1 MDTLQQKKRMTKNRF
16 TIFLIVRFALSGL
29 QLFAQRGHF
38 TKEEYIKKYK
48 EIAVKEMKRSGI
60 PASVTLA
67 QGMLESE
74 NGNST
79 LAYKSNNHFG
89 IKCHK
94 NWDGDKVYHDDDK
107 ADECFRK
114 YDSPEDSYRD
124 HTDFITHM
132 KRYSNL
138 FEYKSDNYKK
148 WAKGLKKAGYATS
161 RTYDKDLIKIIEE
174 NELYRLDDGDYSN
187 FALKKPKKINKGQ
200 DENFMVDIKRRKV
213 FERNRIK
220 YIIAEQGDDYDKI
233 TKEMDLFSWQLRRYN
248 ELQKDSMI
256 VPGQI
261 LYIQPKRWSA
271 EIGNDYHFVKEGE
284 TMYSI
289 SQLYGM
295 KLKKLYRKNRMEFGK
310 EPETGQ
316 KLWLRKRKPAKEEK

>member
-1 MDTLQQKKRMTKNRF
+1 MIKYKFITF
-16 TIFLIVRFALSGL
+16 ITILCALSGF
-29 QLFAQRGHF
+29 QLFAQRKHI
-38 TKEEYIKKYK
+38 TKEDYINKYK

-60 PASVTLA
+60 PASITLA

-74 NGNST
+74 NGNSS

-114 YDSPEDSYRD
+114 YDSPGDSYRD
-124 HTDFITHM
+124 HTDFLMNTH
-132 KRYSNL
+132 RYTKL
-138 FEYKSDNYKK
+138 FEYKSNEYKK
-148 WAKGLKKAGYATS
+148 WAKGLKKAGYATN
-161 RTYDKDLIKIIEE
+161 RTYDRDLIKIIEE

-187 FALKKPKKINKGQ
+187 FAIKKSKKVSIKN
-200 DENFMVDIKRRKV
+200 DENFSVDIKRRKV

-220 YIIAEQGDDYDKI
+220 YIIAEEGDTYDKI
-233 TKEMDLFSWQLRRYN
+233 TKDMDLFSWQLKRYN
-248 ELQKDSMI
+248 EIQKDSKI
-256 VPGQI
+256 IPGQT
-261 LYIQPKRWSA
+261 LYIQPKRWNA
-271 EIGNDYHFVKEGE
+271 EIGNDFHFVKEGE

-295 KLKKLYRKNRMEFGK
+295 KLKKLYRKNRMEPGK
-310 EPETGQ
+310 EPITGQ
-316 KLWLRKRKPAKEEK
+316 KMWLRKRKPAKEEK

>member
-1 MDTLQQKKRMTKNRF
+1 MSKYNPYIYL
-16 TIFLIVRFALSGL
+16 IFLFAILEF
-29 QLFAQRGHF
+29 QLYAQRNHF
-38 TKEEYIKKYK
+38 TKEDYISKYK

-60 PASVTLA
+60 PASITLA

-94 NWDGDKVYHDDDK
+94 SWDGDRVYHDDDK

-132 KRYSNL
+132 KRYSPL
-138 FEYKSDNYKK
+138 FDYKSTDYKK

-161 RTYDKDLIKIIEE
+161 RTYAKDLIRIIEE
-174 NELYRLDDGDYSN
+174 NELYRLDQGDYSN
-187 FALKKPKKINKGQ
+187 LALKKPKKVNKSE
-200 DENFMVDIKRRKV
+200 DENFTVDIKRRKV

-220 YIIAEQGDDYDKI
+220 YILAEEGDDYEKI
-233 TKEMDLFSWQLRRYN
+233 TKEMDLFSGQLARYN
-248 ELQKDSMI
+248 EFSKDSKI
-256 VPGQI
+256 IPGQV
-261 LYIQPKRWSA
+261 LYIQPKRWNA
-271 EIGNDYHFVKEGE
+271 EVGNDFHIVKEGE

-295 KLKKLYRKNRMEFGK
+295 KLKKLYRKNRMEVGK
-310 EPETGQ
+310 EPEVGQ
-316 KLWLRKRKPAKEEK
+316 KMWLRKRKPAKDDK